1 MADTPEQ
8 IAYDEEL
15 AKIRAMPFGS
25 GRTNALDKFYQKY
38 PTGRP
43 GGGKPS
49 TTTTTTT
56 TATAATTVAATPEQI
71 AYDEELAKIR
81 AMAPGSGRT
90 TALDNFY
97 QKYPNG
103 RPVSTATTTTASTTK
118 PFSEAEALVAGQA
131 FGFLKQFL
139 DKFPNDLKLK
149 EAWALLLQN
158 DIAGAKLAFQASDY
172 YKNTLPTSDSRL
184 KNKLSRYGVY
194 QIEFAR
200 FLDEQIRR
208 LTREGIKLD
217 PNDPKVKE
225 LFEAA
230 YLAADTDNQID
241 IKVLAFNKGKAI
253 GGSIGGSMADL
264 RSYAMAFGIK
274 YGDKDYQTWSE
285 QIFDG
290 STTVADIQ
298 AKIRQDSA
306 SAFPMY
312 QEQILNGASIDSI
325 GSAYKSS
332 YANILEV
339 DADSIDWTDPLLR
352 KALQYTVNG
361 KPEVMPLWQF
371 ERELRKDARWQYTN
385 QARESVYNAIYQVKT
400 DMGLM

>member
-1 MADTPEQ
+1 M
-8 IAYDEEL
+8 
-15 AKIRAMPFGS
+15 
-25 GRTNALDKFYQKY
+25 YQ
-38 PTGRP
+38 
-43 GGGKPS
+43 
-49 TTTTTTT
+49 
-56 TATAATTVAATPEQI
+56 V
-71 AYDEELAKIR
+71 
-81 AMAPGSGRT
+81 
-90 TALDNFY
+90 
-97 QKYPNG
+97 
-103 RPVSTATTTTASTTK
+103 
-118 PFSEAEALVAGQA
+118 
-131 FGFLKQFL
+131 
-139 DKFPNDLKLK
+139 
-149 EAWALLLQN
+149 
-158 DIAGAKLAFQASDY
+158 
-172 YKNTLPTSDSRL
+172 
-184 KNKLSRYGVY
+184 
-194 QIEFAR
+194 EFAR

-208 LTREGIKLD
+208 LTREGVKLD
-217 PNDPKVKE
+217 PNDEKVKE
-225 LFEAA
+225 LFEVA

-312 QEQILNGASIDSI
+312 QEQIFNGTSIDSI

-332 YANILEV
+332 YANILEL

-352 KALQYTVNG
+352 KALQYTVDG
-361 KPEVMPLWQF
+361 KPEIMPLWQF
-371 ERELRKDARWQYTN
+371 EQELRKDARWQYTN
-385 QARESVYNAIYQVKT
+385 QARESVYNAVYQVQT